1 MNENSVAFYEKDVL
15 VDYLENHIY
24 SVSIIYN
31 FFQLYILYLVLININ
46 SREMGYVHFRT
57 VTHSLTARRFPIGNA
72 RRQLLTMYSIGS

>member
-31 FFQLYILYLVLININ
+31 FFQYDICTY
-46 SREMGYVHFRT
+46 RT
-57 VTHSLTARRFPIGNA
+57 LC
-72 RRQLLTMYSIGS
+72 